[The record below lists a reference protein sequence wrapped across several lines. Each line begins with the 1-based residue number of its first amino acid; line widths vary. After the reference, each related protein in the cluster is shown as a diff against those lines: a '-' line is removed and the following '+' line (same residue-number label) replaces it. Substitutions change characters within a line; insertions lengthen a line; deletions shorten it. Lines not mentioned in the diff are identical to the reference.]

1 MQYTCILKHHVDDTA
16 VQFGLSEID
25 CHGKRH
31 SLKMGIREATELR
44 KVEEK
49 VIQHSPSPKS

>member
-1 MQYTCILKHHVDDTA
+1 MQYILKHHVDDTA